1 MGARDRD
8 ANQAQSAPAARV
20 RRPGAPVPRRLL
32 VLAAA
37 AVLAWS
43 AWALAAQYSRTY
55 ALGRE
60 AARLDER
67 RRELVASN
75 EALREEIQRLRT
87 DDKYLA
93 WLARKELGMVRPG
106 EVEFL
111 IVPPQG
117 SERTVASGGEPD
129 RRGAPA
135 ATRDPGAITAP
146 APDGGTDRAPRT
158 GWFERLLARV
168 TAWAARLRLIR

>member
-1 MGARDRD
+1 
-8 ANQAQSAPAARV
+8 
-20 RRPGAPVPRRLL
+20 
-32 VLAAA
+32 VLAGA

-111 IVPPQG
+111 IVSPQG
-117 SERTVASGGEPD
+117 GEPTGAIGGEPD
-129 RRGAPA
+129 RRGAA
-135 ATRDPGAITAP
+135 ATSPDPGAITAP
-146 APDGGTDRAPRT
+146 APDAGAARIPRGG
-158 GWFERLLARV
+158 WIERLLRRV
-168 TAWAARLRLIR
+168 TAWAARLHLIR